1 MFKPEIERLLSMK
14 RKENESCLS
23 SKLESKEVDADETIS
38 LKDSSSDE
46 LDEERSVVEDLG
58 EDDCRAD
65 FEDID
70 EKMIKPATVNFNS

>member
-1 MFKPEIERLLSMK
+1 VVVRYQ
-14 RKENESCLS
+14 NESCLS

-46 LDEERSVVEDLG
+46 SDEERSVVEDLS

-70 EKMIKPATVNFNS
+70 EKMVNPAAVNFNS